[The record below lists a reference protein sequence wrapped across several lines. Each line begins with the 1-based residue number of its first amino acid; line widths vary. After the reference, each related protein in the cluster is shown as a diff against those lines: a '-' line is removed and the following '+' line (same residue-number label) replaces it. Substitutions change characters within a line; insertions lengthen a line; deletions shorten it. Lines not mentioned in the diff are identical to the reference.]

1 MSTNPIKNGLMVP
14 AFPRDYSEAGAYGT
28 SDGGAAN
35 TEPPLLEM
43 ISLAV
48 WPKRILE
55 TLVFLAVIT
64 VLQRWLFG
72 TAEILGLPHPY
83 WLPVL
88 LASCQYG
95 LSGGMMA
102 AVAASVMYWFGL
114 SPPSAAQ
121 DFYAYAAIVAVQP
134 ATWLATALVLGG
146 LRNLHIHQSAE
157 LADQLADCRRSASDL
172 CGGLELATAQVNAL
186 ERRIAVDM
194 SSAAAFSRSLSLI
207 DLRDRRAAAVSFGE
221 LFRVGTGTAT
231 FSIYLKDA
239 GGYLPVWAIEEDTT
253 RSPISMEPL
262 SSAAVD
268 DMMIGNAGLGAT
280 DEVGEG
286 EPRAR
291 RYVVHV
297 PRSDVG
303 SEPLAVIVCDL
314 HPSQDA
320 RLFHRRADELSRA
333 LATIL
338 YAFPDPSLEVR
349 P

>member
-1 MSTNPIKNGLMVP
+1 MSTTKNGLMVP
-14 AFPRDYSEAGAYGT
+14 AFPRDYREAGAYGA
-28 SDGGAAN
+28 SDGGAAHA
-35 TEPPLLEM
+35 EPPLLEM

-48 WPKRILE
+48 WRKRILE
-55 TLVFLAVIT
+55 TLVFLGVIT
-64 VLQRWLFG
+64 VLQRWVFG
-72 TAEILGLPHPY
+72 AAEIPGLPHPY

-95 LSGGMMA
+95 VSGGMIA
-102 AVAASVMYWFGL
+102 AVAASVTYWFGL

-121 DFYAYAAIVAVQP
+121 DFYAYAAVVAVQP

-157 LADQLADCRRSASDL
+157 LADQLAACRRNASDL
-172 CGGLELATAQVNAL
+172 CGGLELAAAQVNAL

-194 SSAAAFSRSLSLI
+194 SSVAALSRSLSLI
-207 DLRDRRAAAVSFGE
+207 DMSDRRAAAVSFGE
-221 LFRVGTGTAT
+221 LFRVGAGMAT

-239 GGYLPVWAIEEDTT
+239 EGYVPVWAIEEDTT

-262 SSAAVD
+262 SSAAVNN
-268 DMMIGNAGLGAT
+268 MMIVNAGLGAT
-280 DEVGEG
+280 DELEG
-286 EPRAR
+286 EPGTR
-291 RYVVHV
+291 RYVVQV
-297 PRSDVG
+297 PRSDAG
-303 SEPLAVIVCDL
+303 SQPLAVIVCDL

-320 RLFHRRADELSRA
+320 SQFLRRADELNSA

-338 YAFPDPSLEVR
+338 QACPDRPLEVR